1 MLSEQPRGVPPPW
14 PCGKSGAPRLARR
27 LRASA
32 GGGPGHR
39 GAGAGRSRRQVRHQ
53 GRRRSRVS
61 RRPAGAN
68 AQGALPLPLAPRPRR
83 AHRARGDARQQ
94 AQATRRDGR
103 QSRGLLQADLLTRR
117 AVVDLGLKGKVALV
131 VAASKGMGS
140 AMGFAAEGAHVTMCA
155 RGEAD
160 LKAAADE
167 VRTRTGAHV
176 LAVPA
181 DANKLEDIE
190 RVVTKTRGEWGSIDV
205 LVANVGGPPPGPFEQ
220 MTDEHWTAAFQQ
232 VHLSTV
238 RFIRAVLPD
247 MKKKKWGRILAIQS
261 SSVKQPVEGLILS
274 NGIRPGIAGMFK
286 TLANDLAKDGIT
298 VNMIL
303 PGRIQTDRFIGH
315 QKDLAARAGKSLE
328 EWLATRATPDIPMG
342 RIGRPEEFADMVV
355 FLGSERAS
363 YVTGCVVQVDGGLI
377 KSVV

>member
-1 MLSEQPRGVPPPW
+1 M
-14 PCGKSGAPRLARR
+14 
-27 LRASA
+27 
-32 GGGPGHR
+32 
-39 GAGAGRSRRQVRHQ
+39 
-53 GRRRSRVS
+53 
-61 RRPAGAN
+61 
-68 AQGALPLPLAPRPRR
+68 
-83 AHRARGDARQQ
+83 
-94 AQATRRDGR
+94 
-103 QSRGLLQADLLTRR
+103 
-117 AVVDLGLKGKVALV
+117 DLGLQGKVALV
-131 VAASKGMGS
+131 VAASKGMGKAS
-140 AMGFAAEGAHVTMCA
+140 AMGFAAEGARVAMCA

-167 VRTRTGAHV
+167 VRTRTGAEV

-190 RVVTKTRGEWGSIDV
+190 RVVSKTREQWGGIDV

-232 VHLSTV
+232 VHLSAV

-247 MKKKKWGRILAIQS
+247 MKKRKWGRILAIQS

-286 TLANDLAKDGIT
+286 TLAGDLAKDGIT
-298 VNMIL
+298 VNMVL

-315 QKDLAARAGKSLE
+315 QKDLAAREGKSLE
-328 EWLATRATPDIPMG
+328 EWIATRSTPDIPMG